1 MDSFE
6 PDAGDDKNTLYT
18 LTYIQENMVPIFDP
32 GNFLLVLMLF
42 AVIGFPLSVLTVAIF
57 FVIRQVPSRLAQC
70 LIPLVAGIIVV
81 VTYTSMLPPDE
92 GSPASLMFLTGVL
105 GNPLLFLP
113 PITLMQKYL
122 HRIPVLVAVFFTAFI
137 SMGLLITLGALQGDI
152 RQVEPVNIAW
162 QSMKTIIMDLIVAS
176 AVSGFILWGDN
187 LLTISK
193 KKHEQDSEGRI
204 REGEK

>member
-1 MDSFE
+1 MDFFE
-6 PDAGDDKNTLYT
+6 HNAVYHKNAIYRLVT
-18 LTYIQENMVPIFDP
+18 IQETMVPIFDP
-32 GNFLLVLMLF
+32 GNFSLLLMLF
-42 AVIGFPLSVLTVAIF
+42 AVIGIPLSFLTVAIF
-57 FVIRQVPSRLAQC
+57 FVVRNIPSRLAQC

-92 GSPASLMFLTGVL
+92 GDPASLMFLTGVL

-113 PITLMQKYL
+113 PFILVQKYL

-152 RQVEPVNIAW
+152 RPVEPVNIAW

-176 AVSGFILWGDN
+176 AVSVFILWLDTLSTSSEEN
-187 LLTISK
+187 
-193 KKHEQDSEGRI
+193 HEQDSEGSI
-204 REGEK
+204 REGKK